1 MPLSIWH
8 IRFFYSDVSC
18 LGLQGS
24 GIRNTLLDMDMSHT
38 PIQDDHSSVQLEPED
53 DKFHH
58 GPNQAAKDASRAIS
72 AFFTPF

>member
-1 MPLSIWH
+1 
-8 IRFFYSDVSC
+8 
-18 LGLQGS
+18 
-24 GIRNTLLDMDMSHT
+24 MDMSHT